1 MINAQKILSLIP
13 TGSLHGV
20 LIKLHNGP
28 TGESA
33 VDQGEVCVDT
43 SSKLNKYFELKKSWG
58 CCHNSNYLLTSV
70 VRGKNITQV

>member
-33 VDQGEVCVDT
+33 VDQGEVCADMN
-43 SSKLNKYFELKKSWG
+43 SKLNKYFEIKNLWG
-58 CCHNSNYLLTSV
+58 
-70 VRGKNITQV
+70 